1 VTPAQTLRHFGEGG
15 GCSQRSREAAGSGEA
30 SEWKRKTHG
39 RSTREKSFKGH
50 PAANSSMDQ
59 GLGVEQRLGVLR
71 NIVFRNV
78 ILRNE
83 QAHRSQGRDITE
95 TPRSPSGSEQ
105 GAG

>member
-1 VTPAQTLRHFGEGG
+1 MTPAQTLRHFGEGG
-15 GCSQRSREAAGSGEA
+15 GCSQRSRETAGSGEA

-39 RSTREKSFKGH
+39 RSTREKSFTGR

-59 GLGVEQRLGVLR
+59 GLGVEQRL
-71 NIVFRNV
+71 V